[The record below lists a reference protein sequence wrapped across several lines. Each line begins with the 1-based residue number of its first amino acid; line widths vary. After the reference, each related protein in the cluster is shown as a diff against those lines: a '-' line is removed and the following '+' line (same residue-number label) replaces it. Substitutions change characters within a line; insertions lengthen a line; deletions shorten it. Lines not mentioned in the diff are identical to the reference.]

1 MGFLAGFD
9 HVINFLAPAI
19 WLALL
24 LPVLARFL
32 LRNKPPAFT
41 LKRLIA
47 LHFIVGSVVLLAGL
61 VVFGRD
67 GKMLT
72 YLALVLVLASNQ
84 WFWSRR

>member
-1 MGFLAGFD
+1 MGFLAGLD

-32 LRNKPPAFT
+32 IRNKPPALT

-47 LHFIVGSVVLLAGL
+47 LHFIVGSGVLVAGL